1 MLPCKMLPAFFR
13 KHYHV
18 QPNVDYFDEKM
29 HTGNPYTK
37 TSITHPSRSLCGR
50 LCGYSSQ
57 SCPRVQRS
65 FPRRID
71 VLGGA
76 RARNR
81 TCDTYLAKD
90 LSAGLTNATNKSDG
104 YNPICLVLIVFQCQ
118 PDLFRDP
125 SRVIMGA
132 NVCASL
138 RWRGRFLKEFDETK
152 CKSLNLNVTGCTCN
166 AKSPI
171 VIKNW

>member
-1 MLPCKMLPAFFR
+1 MGDEVGGSGCLAHLCESCSSTFQESSPSLSEPLIFPRRLP
-13 KHYHV
+13 
-18 QPNVDYFDEKM
+18 QPTFP
-29 HTGNPYTK
+29 NP
-37 TSITHPSRSLCGR
+37 SW
-50 LCGYSSQ
+50 
-57 SCPRVQRS
+57 VQRS
-65 FPRRID
+65 FPRRFG

-81 TCDTYLAKD
+81 TCDTYCAKD
-90 LSAGLTNATNKSDG
+90 LSAGLTNATNRSDG
-104 YNPICLVLIVFQCQ
+104 YNPICVVLIVFQCQ
-118 PDLFRDP
+118 LDLFRDP

-138 RWRGRFLKEFDETK
+138 RWRGRFLTN

-171 VIKNW
+171 IIKNW